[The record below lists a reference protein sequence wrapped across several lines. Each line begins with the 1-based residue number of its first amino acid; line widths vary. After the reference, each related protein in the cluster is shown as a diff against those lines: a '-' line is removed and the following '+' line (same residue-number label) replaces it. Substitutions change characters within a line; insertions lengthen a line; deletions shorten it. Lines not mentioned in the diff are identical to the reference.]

1 MWAQRMF
8 YMNIEKYFTFKNKHH
23 RCSCKVCHWSGVKAL
38 TWSPNTTKTWPPP
51 ALTFSPPPPSNHL
64 RIAQLMCL
72 WAKSMLV
79 WHSFLYWLQMN
90 ELGHVNVGKE
100 IIHQPNS
107 GCLRRQVLIVLMKQ
121 VLIKEPRW
129 WGNLITYLDWTP
141 KFEWCVD
148 EPIDEHMF
156 WRIMC
161 CACSNLLKNQ
171 HK

>member
-1 MWAQRMF
+1 MQSLPLEWSQGPHMISQH
-8 YMNIEKYFTFKNKHH
+8 NKNM
-23 RCSCKVCHWSGVKAL
+23 
-38 TWSPNTTKTWPPP
+38 TTSR
-51 ALTFSPPPPSNHL
+51 FDIFFPPPSNHL